1 MWPGEPFWCDDNSAV
16 YCGDSLALV
25 KLWARRSVDL
35 VVTDPP
41 YGVEFKSGFSD
52 HAKIANDNDRAAV
65 LPMLAATMKPL
76 KDGAHAYVFGFRADE
91 LPRLFASAVDLV
103 WDKGV
108 TGMGDLSVQWSES
121 HEPITFGVYYS
132 DKCNKSNGR
141 GGLTARMRKGSVLRV
156 PRLNAKQARR
166 HPTEKPVSLL
176 RQLIESSSVAG
187 DVVLDPFAGVGST
200 AVAAIL
206 LGRKAISIEL
216 NDAYCRQ
223 AAERQRAATELLTRA
238 VNL

>member
-1 MWPGEPFWCDDNSAV
+1 M

-25 KLWARRSVDL
+25 KLWGRRTIDL

-41 YGVEFKSGFSD
+41 YGVDFKSGFAE
-52 HAKIANDNDRAAV
+52 HARIANDNDRSAV
-65 LPMLAATMKPL
+65 PPMLAATMKPL
-76 KDGAHAYVFGFRADE
+76 KDGAHAYVFGFRSDE
-91 LPRLFASAVDLV
+91 LPELFASAVDLV

-141 GGLTARMRKGSVLRV
+141 GALAARMRRGSVLRV

-166 HPTEKPVSLL
+166 HPTEKPVPLL

-187 DVVLDPFAGVGST
+187 DTVLDPFAGVGST

-206 LGRKAISIEL
+206 LGRKAISIDLDES
-216 NDAYCRQ
+216 YCRL
-223 AAERQRAATELLTRA
+223 AAERQRAATELLTKA
-238 VNL
+238 VAL